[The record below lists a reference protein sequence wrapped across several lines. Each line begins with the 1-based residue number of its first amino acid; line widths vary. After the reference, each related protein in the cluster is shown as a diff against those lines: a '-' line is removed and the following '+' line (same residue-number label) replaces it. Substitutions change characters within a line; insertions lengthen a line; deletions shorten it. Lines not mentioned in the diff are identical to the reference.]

1 MVFQL
6 IYNCIINTLKLEETN
21 EILNNL
27 VLLIKSTK
35 YFGITE
41 YAANYTMFEKYKTKI
56 QDVPKIRQDNFWE
69 IWYETEISKKNEPK
83 EEDKQEIIYE
93 ICKTLI
99 QLELPKSMVKKLTD
113 NINIK
118 LYGKGTELYKKT
130 FDVFIKFIV
139 NAKYVSQAI

>member
-1 MVFQL
+1 
-6 IYNCIINTLKLEETN
+6 
-21 EILNNL
+21 
-27 VLLIKSTK
+27 
-35 YFGITE
+35 
-41 YAANYTMFEKYKTKI
+41 MFDKYKNKI

-69 IWYETEISKKNEPK
+69 IWYETETDKKK
-83 EEDKQEIIYE
+83 DLKVEDKQEIIYD

-99 QLELPKSMVKKLTD
+99 QLELPKSMIKKLTD

-118 LYGKGTELYKKT
+118 LFGKGSDLQKQT